1 MNRQQKE
8 QAINVLQNDFSAATG
23 TFVVGVKGLTVKQ
36 LQELRKNLRAQGA
49 KLKITKARLMRI
61 ASKDKEV
68 VSDLDKYFKDQVGVV
83 FSSKESNGT
92 AKVLYDFAKKNEALK
107 LVAGCMD
114 QQLFDAATLKQV
126 AQLPSREVLLAQLCG
141 VLQAPA
147 TQLVIV
153 LDMLAKKLE
162 SGASTAQEN
171 Q

>member
-8 QAINVLQNDFSAATG
+8 QVINVLQNDFSAANG

-68 VSDLDKYFKDQVGVV
+68 VSELDKYFKDQVGVV

-114 QQLFDAATLKQV
+114 QQLFDAPTLKQV
-126 AQLPSREVLLAQLCG
+126 AQLPSREVLLAQLCA

-162 SGASTAQEN
+162 SGASTVQEN